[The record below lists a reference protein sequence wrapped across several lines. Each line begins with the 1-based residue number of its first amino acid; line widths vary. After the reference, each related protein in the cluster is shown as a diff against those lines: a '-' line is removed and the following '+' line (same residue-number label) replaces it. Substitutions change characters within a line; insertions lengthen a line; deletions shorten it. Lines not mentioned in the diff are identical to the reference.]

1 MKRVLIVTYYW
12 PPSGGPGVQRWL
24 KFVKYLR
31 DFNIEPIVVTVDAE
45 KASYPVYDPSLE
57 AEIPANVKVYRTNS
71 FEPLKLFSSVFKK
84 EKVPYAGIPDRDKMS
99 FIGKTALYVRANYFI
114 PDARKGWNKYAFKKC
129 CEIIE
134 SEKIDAIITSSP
146 PHSTQLIGL
155 ELKKKYNLK
164 WLADLRDPWT
174 EIYYYHKLHHTE
186 KAKQKDLRYETE
198 VLNSCD
204 IITVTSEQTAARY
217 ALKVK
222 DNKQKVAVVT
232 NGFDEADFRDVPVL
246 PQTHFTITF
255 LGTINAQF
263 GIEHFIEAIL
273 NTRKKMP
280 QIPFRLKFV
289 GVMDLATKQLLESKL
304 PDCIELIQYIPH
316 KESIRHICSSQLLLL
331 VIPKGPNEGTVP
343 GKTFEY
349 MAAKRNILCIAPKGS
364 SAGKIIEST
373 ETGKSFLHEDVS
385 GMEEYVAGM
394 MQRWE
399 RGDDCSVNNNNFKQ
413 YSRQNQTSLLAGL
426 LNSN

>member
-31 DFNIEPIVVTVDAE
+31 DFNIEPIVVTVDEE
-45 KASYPVYDPSLE
+45 KASYPALDASLE
-57 AEIPANVKVYRTNS
+57 AEVPADVKVYKTNS

-99 FIGKTALYVRANYFI
+99 FVGKAALYVRANFFI
-114 PDARKGWNKYAFKKC
+114 PDARKGWNKHAFRKC

-134 SEKIDAIITSSP
+134 SQKIDAVITSSP

-155 ELKKKYNLK
+155 QLKKKYGIK

-186 KAKQKDLRYETE
+186 RAKRKDLRYEAE
-198 VLNSCD
+198 VLNSSD

-217 ALKVK
+217 ALKIK
-222 DNKQKVAVVT
+222 ENKKKIAVIT
-232 NGFDEADFRDVPVL
+232 NGFDEEDFRDVPAL

-263 GIEHFIEAIL
+263 GIEGFVEAVM
-273 NTRKKMP
+273 NVHKKMP
-280 QIPFRLKFV
+280 QVPLRLKFV
-289 GVMDLATKQLLESKL
+289 GTMDLATKQLLETKL
-304 PDCIELIQYIPH
+304 PDCIELIGYVPH
-316 KESIRHICSSQLLLL
+316 KESIRHICASHVLLL

-349 MAAKRNILCIAPKGS
+349 MAAKRNILCLAPKNS
-364 SAGKIIEST
+364 SAGKIIDST
-373 ETGKSFLHEDVS
+373 ETGKAFLHEDVT
-385 GMEEYVAGM
+385 GITDYIAGM

-399 RGDDCSVNNNNFKQ
+399 RGEDCSVNNNNFKQ
-413 YSRQNQTSLLAGL
+413 YSRQNQTALLADL
-426 LNSN
+426 LNS